1 MQARGTSPTW
11 LFAYGSLLW
20 RPGFSFDERVRGYIR
35 GWSRRFWQGSPDHRG
50 VAEAPGRVVTL
61 VPSELELCWG
71 VAYRLGDS
79 TREAIL
85 DSLDLREQG
94 GYERHS
100 VEFHC
105 ADGHRSGAFSAL
117 VYLAGPENPHYLG
130 PAPLYSIAE
139 QARRAQ
145 GPSGGNLDYVLR
157 LSASLGELGVQDD
170 HVEELAA
177 LLRDQWPGA
186 GRPD

>member
-11 LFAYGSLLW
+11 LFAYGSLMW
-20 RPGFSFDERVRGYIR
+20 RPGFSFDERVRGYVC

-71 VAYRLGDS
+71 VAYRLSEG

-94 GYERHS
+94 GYERHT
-100 VEFHC
+100 VAFHS
-105 ADGHRSGAFSAL
+105 ADGTGNGAISAL
-117 VYLAGPENPHYLG
+117 VYLAGPQNPHYLG
-130 PAPLYSIAE
+130 PAPLHSIAE
-139 QARRAQ
+139 QARRAK
-145 GPSGGNLDYVLR
+145 GPSGGNLDYVLQ

-170 HVEELAA
+170 HVEQLAA
-177 LLRDQWPGA
+177 LLRGERPGA
-186 GRPD
+186 DGPQ